1 MFSVFYGK
9 NLRAISLIFG
19 QLKLAGVCPFC
30 DCCCGVTSVISTAQR
45 NKPTL
50 VE

>member
-1 MFSVFYGK
+1 VFFYGK

-19 QLKLAGVCPFC
+19 QFNGAAEWPFC
-30 DCCCGVTSVISTAQR
+30 CAFCGVTSVIKTAQR